1 MNYRLATYQHPTHT
15 EKAIAI
21 LTGET
26 EAEEVTTSDIGW
38 KLVETR
44 EVDLPPVPDDL
55 INRLLL
61 SREAMD
67 QIDLR
72 TIRFW
77 LGPLDAPTVDDV
89 DELAA
94 EGMQRLADAQEQRLD
109 DLPPDYDQP
118 EPD

>member
-1 MNYRLATYQHPTHT
+1 MNYRIATFQHPTHT

-21 LTGET
+21 LTGDT
-26 EAEEVTTSDIGW
+26 EPGSAIISDIGW

-44 EVDLPPVPDDL
+44 VVDLPPVPDEL
-55 INRLLL
+55 TNRLLL

-77 LGPLDAPTVDDV
+77 LGPLDAPTADDV

-94 EGMQRLADAQEQRLD
+94 EGMQRLADARDQQLD
-109 DLPPDYDQP
+109 DLPPDYDRP
-118 EPD
+118 EAD

>member
-1 MNYRLATYQHPTHT
+1 MNYRIATYQHPTHT

-21 LTGET
+21 LTDET
-26 EAEEVTTSDIGW
+26 EAEAIATSGIGW

-44 EVDLPPVPDDL
+44 DVDLPPVPNEL
-55 INRLLL
+55 TNRLLL
-61 SREAMD
+61 SREAMG

-77 LGPLDAPTVDDV
+77 LGPVDAPDADDV

-94 EGMQRLADAQEQRLD
+94 EGMQGLMDARDRQLD
-109 DLPPDYDQP
+109 EVPPDFDRL